1 MSSVEDGR
9 IAELEAEKIL
19 IKYFDIVRYIGNKR
33 KTFDFECYKKN
44 IKFNV
49 EVKFSN
55 GTCFTIIP
63 KELEADILML
73 KLKDK
78 WFTFYKNILINKYFD
93 MLWEE
98 KVNKIRRIKN
108 E

>member
-19 IKYFDIVRYIGNKR
+19 IKYFDKVIYIGNKR
-33 KTFDFECYKKN
+33 KTFDFECYKNN
-44 IKFNV
+44 IKFNI

-63 KELEADILML
+63 KELKADILML
-73 KLKDK
+73 KLKDN
-78 WFTFYKNILINKYFD
+78 WFTFYKNILINEYFD
-93 MLWEE
+93 MLWE
-98 KVNKIRRIKN
+98 NKINKVKRVKQ
-108 E
+108 